1 MEGSPDRWFWSFR
14 LDFGVVFHRFRNGKP
29 VLEFFP
35 EFSHTTRLVF
45 SEKQPAPVSFQRSGL
60 VRVVDSSAGEIEH
73 SEAGARLK
81 TFSKPNEI
89 CICRALRFLV
99 NFRLL
104 EMLYQS
110 NFCDDPV
117 PRPVH
122 VGRDL

>member
-1 MEGSPDRWFWSFR
+1 MNS
-14 LDFGVVFHRFRNGKP
+14 GVVFGRFRTQKP
-29 VLEFFP
+29 VLGVFP
-35 EFSHTTRLVF
+35 EFSPHTRLVF

-73 SEAGARLK
+73 SEAGALFK
-81 TFSKPNEI
+81 TINFHKDLSI
-89 CICRALRFLV
+89 SRSSIFLI

-110 NFCDDPV
+110 NFREDPV
-117 PRPVH
+117 PRSVH